1 MLGKLLKHEIRH
13 SARYTMVIYI
23 AIAAFTGVI
32 GLAMLSDTTWLGI
45 MACFGLYIAGMAGV
59 VITLVSIIKNFY
71 DTLYGRQGYLT
82 FTLPVKC
89 STLLLSKVLVSFM
102 WIIVSFVVMVLTYAV
117 IYFYAKDKTDSI
129 LSNFGSIFT
138 ISGLSEYLP
147 SGAVIAQLVIVLA
160 VLALMTILTYVGY
173 VYFTVTVANT
183 RHFQAHPKFF
193 GGLVFFG
200 LFFTVTVI
208 SNKLTEV
215 VPLTFNVTP
224 DKVFFAFQDMF
235 SVENVLLSYGIGGT
249 VFSAL
254 VAVGLLAA
262 TGYIME
268 HKVNLK

>member
-45 MACFGLYIAGMAGV
+45 MACFGLYFAGMASV
-59 VITLVSIIKNFY
+59 VVTLVSIIKNFY

-89 STLLLSKVLVSFM
+89 STLLLSKLIVSFM
-102 WIIVSFVVMVLTYAV
+102 WIIISFVVMVLTYGV
-117 IYFYAKDKTDSI
+117 IYLYAKDKTDSI
-129 LSNFGSIFT
+129 LSNFGSIFA

-147 SGAVIAQLVIVLA
+147 SGAVIAQLIIVLI
-160 VLALMTILTYVGY
+160 VMALLTILTYVGY

-200 LFFTVTVI
+200 LFFTVSII

-215 VPLTFNVTP
+215 VPLTFNVTA
-224 DKVFFAFQDMF
+224 DRVFFAFEDMF
-235 SVENVLLSYGIGGT
+235 SVPDVLLSYGIGGT
-249 VFSAL
+249 VFSGI
-254 VAVGLLAA
+254 VAVGLLFA